1 MKHPFRK
8 ILVATDGSEPS
19 MRAAE
24 MAIEIANHYGGAE
37 LLAVHVV
44 DEDVLREFCRSLG
57 KSEQD
62 ARDTLAADAQKYLQ
76 EIRNLAEHKAK
87 ASTAVEHG
95 TPHEVLL
102 DVARR
107 EKVDLIVMGKVG
119 RRGPRRVL
127 MGSVTQRVIDLAEV
141 PVLVVK

>member
-1 MKHPFRK
+1 MKYPLRK
-8 ILVATDGSEPS
+8 IMVATDGSEPS

-24 MAIEIANHYGGAE
+24 MAVEMAQHYGAE

-44 DEDVLREFCRSLG
+44 DEEVLREFCRALG
-57 KSEQD
+57 KDEAQ
-62 ARDTLAADAQKYLQ
+62 ARATLSADAEKYLQ
-76 EIRNLAEHKAK
+76 EIRNLARNKA
-87 ASTAVEHG
+87 AITTRVEHG
-95 TPHEVLL
+95 TPHEVLVR
-102 DVARR
+102 VAQK
-107 EKVDLIVMGKVG
+107 EKVDLIVMGKIG